1 MNSRTNYSNFWF
13 DRQTSLVD
21 DFLADDNEPE
31 VKVKPQKDYIQL
43 AANQRAIGNFVRIVS
58 GKNIPVKYMTRG
70 DSYTDGKSV
79 TIAGN
84 IKPETFDQT
93 VGLALHEGSHIAY
106 TDFQASYDAFDTM
119 YQDKSFEH
127 RDFFKNMVN
136 YVEDRRIDNIVF
148 KSSPGYKGYYHT
160 LYKKFFNHKTISAGL
175 ASGEYRDIN
184 FDSYLFRIINFTNS
198 ETDLTALPFLTEI
211 YNLIDIKNISR
222 LKGTSAAI
230 EVAHQICEIIFPLIP
245 VDANGHPT
253 QGGNDDSSENG
264 DDESDSQSAG
274 GNDSSD
280 SDGDGASS
288 DAGGQPVPSDDSSN
302 SESKPLKE
310 LSNRQKVQL
319 ENLLN
324 KEKDL
329 LNGKTP
335 KAKLSKNDAKTINTV
350 ARSGAEVK
358 DVEMDTEYGGKQST
372 KVVLIPKLTQELI
385 DSDIF
390 GFASKWN
397 LTYRLENQVRPIN
410 EGLRLG
416 TILGKKLKVRG
427 EERDLI
433 FTRQESGKIN
443 KRLISEL
450 GFGNSNVFSHK
461 FTERYNKANL
471 HISIDGS
478 GSMQGRKWEK
488 AITSTVAMCRAAELA
503 GNIRVIVSF
512 RYTNQSSAVVLI
524 GYDSKVNKINH
535 IKSLWPALQVSGT
548 TPESLCYD
556 AMMKDYLQSV
566 NGDDNYFINF
576 SDGQP
581 YYSNK
586 DVYYYGAPA
595 QNHCRKMV
603 KIMKNNG
610 IKILSYFISE
620 YSYESDVAAFKSM
633 YGNDAAFI
641 NPSNMMEVARTMN
654 SMFLQK

>member
-21 DFLADDNEPE
+21 DFLAEDTDTE

-119 YQDKSFEH
+119 YQDRSFEH

-136 YVEDRRIDNIVF
+136 YVEDRRIDNLVF

-160 LYKKFFNHKTISAGL
+160 LYKKFFNHKTISKGL
-175 ASGEYRDIN
+175 KSAMYREMD

-198 ETDLTALPFLTEI
+198 ETDLTALPKLEEI
-211 YNLIDIKNISR
+211 FNLIDLKNISR
-222 LKGTSAAI
+222 LKGTAGAI
-230 EVAHQICEIIFPLIP
+230 EVAHSICEIIFPMIDT
-245 VDANGHPT
+245 VQAQQQANGSN
-253 QGGNDDSSENG
+253 GSDDESENG
-264 DDESDSQSAG
+264 DEENTETQG
-274 GNDSSD
+274 GGM
-280 SDGDGASS
+280 DGDASEETS
-288 DAGGQPVPSDDSSN
+288 SSSTPSN
-302 SESKPLKE
+302 SAPE
-310 LSNRQKVQL
+310 LSARQQRQV

-324 KEKDL
+324 KERDL

-335 KAKLSKNDAKTINTV
+335 KSKLTQKDAQTINTV
-350 ARSGAEVK
+350 ARSGAELK
-358 DVEMDTEYGGKQST
+358 DVELENQYGRTQKA
-372 KVVLIPKLTQELI
+372 KVVLIPKLNQELI

-397 LTYRLENQVRPIN
+397 LNYRLESQVRPIN

-433 FTRQESGKIN
+433 HTRQESGRID
-443 KRLISEL
+443 KRLIAEL
-450 GFGNSNVFSHK
+450 GFDNGNVFSHK

-478 GSMQGRKWEK
+478 GSMNGRKWEN
-488 AITSTVAMCRAAELA
+488 AVTSAVAMCKAADMA

-512 RYTNQSSAVVLI
+512 RFTGQSNAQVLI
-524 GYDSKVNKINH
+524 GYDSKINKLNH
-535 IKSLWPALQVSGT
+535 IKSFWPALQVCGT
-548 TPESLCYD
+548 TPESLCYE

-581 YYSNK
+581 YYTGN
-586 DVYYYGAPA
+586 DVYYYGSPA
-595 QNHCRKMV
+595 ENHCRKMV
-603 KIMKNNG
+603 KTMKNRG
-610 IKILSYFISE
+610 IKILSYFVADYE
-620 YSYESDVAAFKSM
+620 YERDRDSFKKM
-633 YGNDAAFI
+633 YGKDASFI
-641 NPSNMMEVARTMN
+641 KPTNMMEIAKTMN

>member
-21 DFLADDNEPE
+21 DFLAEDTDTE
-31 VKVKPQKDYIQL
+31 VKVKPQKDYIQM

-58 GKNIPVKYMTRG
+58 GKNIPVRYMTRG

-119 YQDKSFEH
+119 YQDQSYVR

-160 LYKKFFNHKTISAGL
+160 LYQKYFNHKTISKGL
-175 ASGEYRDIN
+175 KSEMYREIDL
-184 FDSYLFRIINFTNS
+184 DSYLFRIINFTNS
-198 ETDLTALPFLTEI
+198 ETDLTALPKLDIIF
-211 YNLIDIKNISR
+211 NLIDLKNISR
-222 LKGTSAAI
+222 LQGTAGAI
-230 EVAHQICEIIFPLIP
+230 EVAHSICEIVFPMIDK
-245 VDANGHPT
+245 VEVEQNGGDGEGSEDQDGEQQDT
-253 QGGNDDSSENG
+253 DSKVGGASGEGS
-264 DDESDSQSAG
+264 DEQDT
-274 GNDSSD
+274 DSSD
-280 SDGDGASS
+280 TQPDTSS
-288 DAGGQPVPSDDSSN
+288 LPQLNDRV
-302 SESKPLKE
+302 K
-310 LSNRQKVQL
+310 RQV

-335 KAKLSKNDAKTINTV
+335 KSKLTKGDADTV
-350 ARSGAEVK
+350 NNVSRSGAELK
-358 DVEMDTEYGGKQST
+358 DVEMKNSFGTCSKT
-372 KVVLIPKLTQELI
+372 KVIIVPKLTQELI
-385 DSDIF
+385 SNHVFSFCNSWYLQHDR
-390 GFASKWN
+390 
-397 LTYRLENQVRPIN
+397 YQMPIN
-410 EGLRLG
+410 EGFRLG
-416 TILGKKLKVRG
+416 TLLGKKLKIRG

-433 FTRQESGKIN
+433 FTRQNSGKID

-450 GFGNSNVFSHK
+450 GFNNSNVFSHK
-461 FTERYNKANL
+461 LTERYNKANL

-478 GSMQGRKWEK
+478 GSMNGRKWDR
-488 AITSTVAMCRAAELA
+488 AITSTVAMCKAADMA

-512 RYTNQSSAVVLI
+512 RYTQGDKPLVLI
-524 GYDSKVNKINH
+524 GYDSKVNKLNH
-535 IKSLWPALQVSGT
+535 LKLWGGIGVTGT
-548 TPESLCYD
+548 TPESLCYE
-556 AMMKDYLQSV
+556 AMMDNYLSSV

-581 YYSNK
+581 YYSSG
-586 DVYYYGAPA
+586 DIYYYGRDAER
-595 QNHCRKMV
+595 HCKKQVKM
-603 KIMKNNG
+603 MKNRG
-610 IKILSYFISE
+610 IKILSYFVAE
-620 YSYESDVAAFKSM
+620 YDYDRDRQSFKNM
-633 YGNDAAFI
+633 YGNDASFI
-641 NPSNMMEVARTMN
+641 KPTNMMEVAKTMN

>member
-21 DFLADDNEPE
+21 DFLADDDTVE
-31 VKVKPQKDYIQL
+31 VKVKPQKDHIQL

-58 GKNIPVKYMTRG
+58 GQNIPVKYMTRG

-84 IKPETFDQT
+84 IKPDTFDYT

-106 TDFQASYDAFDTM
+106 TDFEASFNAFDTL
-119 YQDKSFEH
+119 YQRESFVR

-160 LYKKFFNHKTISAGL
+160 LYSKYFNHKTISKGL
-175 ASGEYRDIN
+175 KSEMYREIDL
-184 FDSYLFRIINFTNS
+184 DSYLFRIINFTNDA
-198 ETDLTALPFLTEI
+198 TDLTALPKLDEI

-222 LKGTSAAI
+222 LKSTGGAI
-230 EVAHQICEIIFPLIP
+230 EVARQVCEIVFPMIDK
-245 VDANGHPT
+245 VTVEEEGDGE
-253 QGGNDDSSENG
+253 GSENQDG
-264 DDESDSQSAG
+264 EDQDTQSQAG
-274 GNDSSD
+274 GV
-280 SDGDGASS
+280 GDEQDT
-288 DAGGQPVPSDDSSN
+288 DAGDTQPDTSSLPQLN
-302 SESKPLKE
+302 P
-310 LSNRQKVQL
+310 KVKKQI

-335 KAKLSKNDAKTINTV
+335 KAKLTKGDADMVNNV
-350 ARSGAEVK
+350 SRSGAELK
-358 DVEMDTEYGGKQST
+358 DVEMKSAWGNKKT
-372 KVVLIPKLTQELI
+372 KVILVPKLTQELI
-385 DSDIF
+385 DNHVF
-390 GFASKWN
+390 GFCNKWAQN
-397 LTYRLENQVRPIN
+397 HDRSTGPIN

-433 FTRQESGKIN
+433 FTRQNSGKID

-450 GFGNSNVFSHK
+450 GFDNSNVFSHK

-478 GSMQGRKWEK
+478 GSMSGTKWDK
-488 AITSTVAMCRAAELA
+488 AITSAVAMCKAAELA

-512 RYTNQSSAVVLI
+512 RYTQRDKPLVLI
-524 GYDSKVNKINH
+524 GYDSKINKLNH
-535 IKSLWPALQVSGT
+535 IKSLWTGIGVCGT
-548 TPESLCYD
+548 TPESLCYE
-556 AMMKDYLQSV
+556 AMMDDYLKSV

-581 YYSNK
+581 YYSSG
-586 DVYYYGAPA
+586 DIYYYGSDAER
-595 QNHCRKMV
+595 HCKKQV
-603 KIMKNNG
+603 KTMKNRG
-610 IKILSYFISE
+610 IKILSYFVSE
-620 YSYESDVAAFKSM
+620 YGYDRDQQSFKNM
-633 YGNDAAFI
+633 YGKDASFI
-641 NPSNMMEVARTMN
+641 KPTNMMEVAKTMN

>member
-119 YQDKSFEH
+119 YQRESFEY

-148 KSSPGYKGYYHT
+148 RSSPGYKGYYHT
-160 LYKKFFNHKTISAGL
+160 LYKKFFNHKTISKGL
-175 ASGEYRDIN
+175 KSDMYREIDL
-184 FDSYLFRIINFTNS
+184 DSYLFRIINFTNS
-198 ETDLTALPFLTEI
+198 ETDLTALPKLDIIF
-211 YNLIDIKNISR
+211 NLIDLKNISR
-222 LKGTSAAI
+222 LQGTAGAI
-230 EVAHQICEIIFPLIP
+230 EVAHSICEIVFPMIDK
-245 VDANGHPT
+245 VNAEQ
-253 QGGNDDSSENG
+253 QGDGDGESEDQDGEQQDTDSK
-264 DDESDSQSAG
+264 AG
-274 GNDSSD
+274 GASGEGSDEQDTDSSD
-280 SDGDGASS
+280 TQPDTSS
-288 DAGGQPVPSDDSSN
+288 LPQLNP
-302 SESKPLKE
+302 
-310 LSNRQKVQL
+310 KVKKQV

-335 KAKLSKNDAKTINTV
+335 KSKLTKGDADTV
-350 ARSGAEVK
+350 NNVSRSGAELK
-358 DVEMDTEYGGKQST
+358 DVEMKSQWGNKKT
-372 KVVLIPKLTQELI
+372 KVIIVPKLTQELI
-385 DSDIF
+385 RNYVFSFCNNWSLTSDR
-390 GFASKWN
+390 SMM
-397 LTYRLENQVRPIN
+397 PIN
-410 EGLRLG
+410 EGFRLG

-433 FTRQESGKIN
+433 FTRQTSGKID

-450 GFGNSNVFSHK
+450 GFDNSNVFSHK
-461 FTERYNKANL
+461 LTERYNKANL

-478 GSMQGRKWEK
+478 GSMSGTKWDR
-488 AITSTVAMCRAAELA
+488 AITSAVAMCKAAEMA

-512 RYTNQSSAVVLI
+512 RYTQGDKPLVLI
-524 GYDSKVNKINH
+524 GYDSKVNKLNH
-535 IKSLWPALQVSGT
+535 LKLWAGIGVTGT
-548 TPESLCYD
+548 TPESLCYE
-556 AMMKDYLQSV
+556 AMMDDYLKSV

-581 YYSNK
+581 YYSSG
-586 DVYYYGAPA
+586 DIYYYGSDAER
-595 QNHCRKMV
+595 HCKKMV
-603 KIMKNNG
+603 KTMKNRG
-610 IKILSYFISE
+610 IKILSYFVTDYDYDRDRQS
-620 YSYESDVAAFKSM
+620 FKNM
-633 YGNDAAFI
+633 YGKDASFI
-641 NPSNMMEVARTMN
+641 KPTNMMEVAKTMN
-654 SMFLQK
+654 AMFLQK